1 MTPFDDEPEE
11 GELSVA
17 DGFAALFLALLV
29 VLVVPGLFALGGFA
43 LAIVSDILR
52 WFR

>member
-1 MTPFDDEPEE
+1 MTPYDDEPEE

-17 DGFAALFLALLV
+17 DGFAALFLALLA
-29 VLVVPGLFALGGFA
+29 GLTVSGVIALGGFA
-43 LAIVSDILR
+43 LSILADIVR